1 MFTARFERVKNIR
14 IHSCYSK
21 IIGRRRKLKMI
32 KKLYRVFLTMNSLVV
47 FVIIYLI
54 KEKKQL
60 PFAFF
65 NSEYFS
71 YLIYFILAILFSA
84 VCLLIARFL
93 PKEIISGGVLQ
104 VESANGS
111 YLPSYLGYFF
121 VALSISDF
129 EMFVCVGIVI
139 FIFTYFSQAQIF
151 NPMFLLFGYKF
162 YIINIEGQI
171 TFFVISKKNI
181 LSIKELEFTNLRR
194 INNYTYIDEWRSQ

>member
-1 MFTARFERVKNIR
+1 
-14 IHSCYSK
+14 
-21 IIGRRRKLKMI
+21 
-32 KKLYRVFLTMNSLVV
+32 MNSLVV

-65 NSEYFS
+65 YSEYYSECFS

-84 VCLLIARFL
+84 VCLLIAQFL

-129 EMFVCVGIVI
+129 ETFVCVGFVI
-139 FIFTYFSQAQIF
+139 FIFTFFSQAQIF
-151 NPMFLLFGYKF
+151 NPMFLLFGYNF

-181 LSIKELEFTNLRR
+181 LSIKELKFTNLRR
-194 INNYTYIDEWRSQ
+194 INNYTYIDEWRKR